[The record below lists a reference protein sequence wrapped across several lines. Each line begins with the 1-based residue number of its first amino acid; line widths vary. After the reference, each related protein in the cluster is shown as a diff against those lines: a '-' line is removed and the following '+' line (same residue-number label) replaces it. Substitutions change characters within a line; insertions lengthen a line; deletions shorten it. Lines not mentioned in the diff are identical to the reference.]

1 MAQITLSILAKNTA
15 SQSISDLNK
24 QIETFSTKLSS
35 VKVNKDLTSQINAL
49 SKYYKSLASAVV
61 KVNELEEKRKLIE
74 EQLATQQA
82 KTAKELEKVNTEL
95 IKQNDIIEKQ
105 KERQLIQAEKLS
117 QKQVELAKKYESS
130 NKATASSIET
140 LKKGYADFIASLK
153 TSKGMYEDGVFG
165 SIEEDAK
172 KSFESLQN
180 LSKQFNNGDWGKEQS
195 KALDSVR
202 LSLKKYRA
210 EVAIV
215 KKEND
220 KQPHPFTTT
229 QAQQIPRLVKQYSTL
244 LTIIKNLEKYYPKG
258 TFDSFKNDLTSG
270 QESLNLL
277 NNEFKTTNTLT
288 EDSQN
293 RLNELSNSFN
303 QISGAVSQTQ
313 STLKSTKG
321 TLIEIVEG
329 FLKFQLSAMLV
340 MKPLQLIRSAL
351 ASINETLVK
360 TEDAVIA
367 VQRVLPSGSA
377 SDSEISTRLYKIAQE
392 YGQTFENV
400 QQIAQNFARTGMSWA
415 DTIKATE
422 AAVLALN
429 VAELDATQAS
439 DGMIAILTQFGL
451 KASDLTLVV
460 DKLNITADNAAV
472 TTEKLLAALQRT
484 GSAAAN
490 ANLSLDETISLITAL
505 SEATGRSGENL
516 GTALNSLIQYSSKA
530 SALDTFAGL
539 SDNVA
544 QVVGEYKKGAK
555 DILDVWK
562 AVSQEIESLDSRQAD
577 LLDNYF
583 TTEDGSALKEALDG
597 ELQDIYT
604 ELGGVYDTANTFR
617 KNYFIALLGNMDSVL
632 NAEETLKKAQGYS
645 QDENQKYLET
655 YTAKLN
661 SLKAQWEEIA
671 NDEQGLLGIKGT
683 LVDIG
688 SGLLTMVEWTGGLRT
703 TFIAMGTALSSI
715 FGAKVISGAVKAWK
729 SFSDGV
735 KTAFTN
741 VKQLAKVEKTLSNV
755 QELRKNSTELQLI
768 ADREAAI
775 AQEKLLVLE
784 NLRNSG
790 TATAVELEAAQTAV
804 INANTIATNA
814 QTSATNASAVATKAW
829 GTAINTALG
838 IIGIFTTVISLVVG
852 FFQQLSQAQAENRK
866 ETIDTYKANEKTY
879 TSLKALSK
887 EYDELANKTNKTDE
901 ENKTFKDTEEKIV
914 NLLQDKY
921 HILTMLTK
929 GTEDYTKAVQNLT
942 KEELNQYNQELIN
955 AKLAAETNLK
965 KANLGSAWVWGAN
978 NSTKYDSNS
987 DSIKNILKDE
997 RIAVSDNVELYLD
1010 LKGGNDVQ
1018 GKLKNYA
1025 EYKKAIEALTEARK
1039 KAILEGDYEKV
1050 ALIENSD
1057 AWKDFNEIVNSSKQ
1071 VIEDY
1076 LNTQTAD
1083 ALHNFELKFG
1093 EVKTTADF
1101 EKLTTWVQNQVN
1113 AGEYYNDTIQKIL
1126 SGLVQID
1133 KLEDNTTIFN
1143 SNNIEDVKNKY
1154 DGLIE
1159 SLEKLRDLEKENNDL
1174 EEKKKEYLEAQDELL
1189 EKQNDLIKAQQALE
1203 DARNQATIRRFNSD
1217 TGQWEWQV
1225 DEKKIASA
1233 EENVAKAEENV
1244 KNQEESIEKA
1254 KENLEKEA
1262 YDTIIKQ
1269 LTDETATNEGLNK
1282 LLDGLKTFLG
1292 DDFINKIKETIKN
1305 DVNVD
1310 LDKPINE
1317 KDSENN
1323 PDKNNKPKSEFELM
1337 KEAFKVIRN
1346 EDGTIATG
1354 KGINKDKLGDNGEV
1368 KWNGKNYKIEN
1379 GGNVTDKNILKA
1391 VNDLGFADRTI
1402 FAYNGQIYGV
1412 LDDGVVKL
1420 QARASSYGD
1429 KSDKGYKAL
1438 FDAVFSKEKSFD
1450 KGGIANGLGFLPKAT
1465 ARAETVNNPE
1475 ITSKILSPVSN
1486 MQFDKFTRDLGI
1498 IFETSRQYAQSP
1510 VINKSVGN
1518 TDNSINNSGQ
1528 VIIKDINLGAD
1539 NRDSFIDVLGLYN
1552 IVPN

>member
-15 SQSISDLNK
+15 SQSVSALNK
-24 QIETFSTKLSS
+24 QIETLSSKLSS
-35 VKVNKDLTSQINAL
+35 VTVNKDLTSQINAL

-82 KTAKELEKVNTEL
+82 KTARELEKVNTEL

-153 TSKGMYEDGVFG
+153 TTKGMYKDGVFG

-172 KSFESLQN
+172 KSFDSLQN
-180 LSKQFNNGDWGKEQS
+180 LSKQFSNGNWGKEQA

-202 LSLKKYRA
+202 LSLKKYQA

-220 KQPHPFTTT
+220 KQPPPFTTT
-229 QAQQIPRLVKQYSTL
+229 QAQQIPRLIKQYSTL

-258 TFDSFKNDLTSG
+258 TFDSFKKDLLKG

-277 NNEFKTTNTLT
+277 NNEFNTTKTLT
-288 EDSQN
+288 KDSQKE
-293 RLNELSNSFN
+293 LNELSNNFN

-321 TLIEIVEG
+321 TLIEVVEG

-351 ASINETLVK
+351 ASINETLIK

-367 VQRVLPSGSA
+367 LQRVLPSGSA
-377 SDSEISTRLYKIAQE
+377 SDSEISTKLYKIAQE

-505 SEATGRSGENL
+505 SAATGRSGENL

-544 QVVGEYKKGAK
+544 SVVADYRKGAK
-555 DILDVWK
+555 DILEVWK
-562 AVSQEIESLDSRQAD
+562 AVSQEIQSLDSRQAD

-632 NAEETLKKAQGYS
+632 KAEETLKNAQGYS

-729 SFSDGV
+729 SFSDGI

-741 VKQLAKVEKTLSNV
+741 VKNLTTGEKGLSAA
-755 QELRKNSTELQLI
+755 QKLRNHATELQTI

-790 TATAVELEAAQTAV
+790 TATAVELEAAETAA

-814 QTSATNASAVATKAW
+814 QTSATNASALATKAW
-829 GTAINTALG
+829 GTALNTALG
-838 IIGIFTTVISLVVG
+838 IIGIFATGISLVVG
-852 FFQQLSQAQAENRK
+852 FFQQLNQAQEESRR
-866 ETIDTYKANEKTY
+866 ETIDTYNANEKTY
-879 TSLKALSK
+879 GSLRSLSK
-887 EYDELANKTNKTDE
+887 EYDSLANKMNRTEQE
-901 ENKTFKDTEEKIV
+901 EQSFKSVEEKIV
-914 NLLQDKY
+914 NLLQDK
-921 HILTMLTK
+921 HNILSMLTK
-929 GTEDYTKAVQNLT
+929 GTEEYTIAVQNLT
-942 KEELNQYNQELIN
+942 KEEIKQYELELVN
-955 AKLAAETNLK
+955 AKKAAETNLK
-965 KANLGSAWVWGAN
+965 KTTLGDHTWVWADK
-978 NSTKYDSNS
+978 NSTSYHSNVGT
-987 DSIKNILKDE
+987 IKNILKDYGVG
-997 RIAVSDNVELYLD
+997 VSDDVERYLD
-1010 LKGGNDVQ
+1010 LKQGNDVQ
-1018 GKLKNYA
+1018 TKLNNYA
-1025 EYKKAIEALTEARK
+1025 EYKKAIDALTEARK
-1039 KAILEGDYEKV
+1039 KAVLEGDYEKV
-1050 ALIENSD
+1050 ALIENSN
-1057 AWKDFNEIVNSSKQ
+1057 AWKSFNDAVNSSQKA
-1071 VIEDY
+1071 VEDY
-1076 LNTQTAD
+1076 LNTQASD

-1093 EVKTTADF
+1093 EVKTTEDF
-1101 EKLTTWVQNQVN
+1101 KQLTTWVQNQVN
-1113 AGEYYNDTIQKIL
+1113 AGSFYDETIQKIL
-1126 SGLVQID
+1126 SGLVKID

-1233 EENVAKAEENV
+1233 EENVIKAEDNI
-1244 KNQEESIEKA
+1244 KKQEENIEKA
-1254 KENLEKEA
+1254 KENLEKQA
-1262 YDTIIKQ
+1262 YDSIIKQ
-1269 LTDETATNEGLNK
+1269 LTNKTATNEGLND
-1282 LLDGLKTFLG
+1282 LLAGLKEFLG
-1292 DDFINKIKETIKN
+1292 DEFINQIKETIKN

-1317 KDSENN
+1317 KDSSLPNQ
-1323 PDKNNKPKSEFELM
+1323 KQKSEFELM
-1337 KEAFKVIRN
+1337 KEAFKILRN
-1346 EDGTIATG
+1346 DDGTIATG

-1368 KWNGKNYKIEN
+1368 TWNGKNYKIEN
-1379 GGNVTDKNILKA
+1379 GGKVTDDKVLKA

-1412 LDDGVVKL
+1412 LDGGVVKL
-1420 QARASSYGD
+1420 QARAISYGD

-1438 FDAVFSKEKSFD
+1438 LDTVTNKYGSFD
-1450 KGGIANGLGFLPKAT
+1450 QGGIANGLGYLPKAT
-1465 ARAETVNNPE
+1465 ERAETVNNPE

-1510 VINKSVGN
+1510 IINRSIGN

-1528 VIIKDINLGAD
+1528 IIIKDINLGAD

>member
-15 SQSISDLNK
+15 SQSVSALNK
-24 QIETFSTKLSS
+24 QIETLSTKLSS

-117 QKQVELAKKYESS
+117 QKQVELAKKYEST

-140 LKKGYADFIASLK
+140 LKKGYADFITSLK

-180 LSKQFNNGDWGKEQS
+180 LSKQFSNGNWGKEQS

-202 LSLKKYRA
+202 LSLKKYQA

-220 KQPHPFTTT
+220 KQPPPFTTT
-229 QAQQIPRLVKQYSTL
+229 QAQQIPRLIKQYSTL

-258 TFDSFKNDLTSG
+258 TFDSFKDDLVKG

-277 NNEFKTTNTLT
+277 NNEFKATNTLT
-288 EDSQN
+288 ESSQAELTN
-293 RLNELSNSFN
+293 LSNNFN
-303 QISGAVSQTQ
+303 QITAAVSQTQ

-321 TLIEIVEG
+321 TLIEVVEG

-367 VQRVLPSGSA
+367 LQRVLPSGSG
-377 SDSEISTRLYKIAQE
+377 SDSEISERLYKIAQD

-439 DGMIAILTQFGL
+439 DGMIAILTQFGI
-451 KASDLTLVV
+451 KATDLTLVV
-460 DKLNITADNAAV
+460 DKLNISADNAAV

-516 GTALNSLIQYSSKA
+516 GTALNSLIQYSSKS

-562 AVSQEIESLDSRQAD
+562 AVSQEIQSLDSRQAD

-583 TTEDGSALKEALDG
+583 NTEDGSALKDALDG

-632 NAEETLKKAQGYS
+632 NAEETLRNAQGYS

-671 NDEQGLLGIKGT
+671 NDEQGILGLKGT

-688 SGLLTMVEWTGGLRT
+688 SGLLTMIEWTGGLRT

-741 VKQLAKVEKTLSNV
+741 VKNLKSGEQGLSAV
-755 QELRKNSTELQLI
+755 QKLRTQATELQAI

-814 QTSATNASAVATKAW
+814 QTSATNASALATKAW
-829 GTAINTALG
+829 GTALNTALG
-838 IIGIFTTVISLVVG
+838 IIGLFATGVSILVG
-852 FFQQLSQAQAENRK
+852 AIQQGIQVKAEDRR
-866 ETIDTYKANEKTY
+866 ETIDTYNANKKTY
-879 TSLKALSK
+879 TSLKKLSK
-887 EYDELANKTNKTDE
+887 EYDALANKMNKTEKE
-901 ENKTFKDTEEKIV
+901 EQSFKSVEEKIV

-921 HILTMLTK
+921 YILSMLTE
-929 GTEDYTKAVQNLT
+929 GTEDYTIAVQNLT
-942 KEELNQYNQELIN
+942 KEEIKQYELELTK
-955 AKLAAETNLK
+955 AKIAAETNLK
-965 KANLGSAWVWGAN
+965 KTNLGSRWVWEAN

-997 RIAVSDNVELYLD
+997 GIAVSDDVEKYLD
-1010 LKGGNDVQ
+1010 INEGNDVQ
-1018 GKLKNYA
+1018 TKLKNYA
-1025 EYKKAIEALTEARK
+1025 EYKKAIDALNEARK
-1039 KAILEGDYEKV
+1039 KAVLEDNYEKV

-1057 AWKDFNEIVNSSKQ
+1057 AWKDFNEIVDSSKQ
-1071 VIEDY
+1071 VVDEF
-1076 LNTQTAD
+1076 LSTQTAS
-1083 ALHNFELKFG
+1083 ALKDFELKFG

-1233 EENVAKAEENV
+1233 EENVAKAEENI

-1269 LTDETATNEGLNK
+1269 LTDKTATNEGLNN
-1282 LLDGLKTFLG
+1282 LLDGLKDFLG

-1317 KDSENN
+1317 KDSNTNSVQEKKWTSYDEAAKAGFSNIRTKHEFNRNN
-1323 PDKNNKPKSEFELM
+1323 N
-1337 KEAFKVIRN
+1337 
-1346 EDGTIATG
+1346 
-1354 KGINKDKLGDNGEV
+1354 
-1368 KWNGKNYKIEN
+1368 
-1379 GGNVTDKNILKA
+1379 
-1391 VNDLGFADRTI
+1391 
-1402 FAYNGQIYGV
+1402 
-1412 LDDGVVKL
+1412 
-1420 QARASSYGD
+1420 
-1429 KSDKGYKAL
+1429 SDKQKYGSYQNYLNAMYDKY
-1438 FDAVFSKEKSFD
+1438 VGTFD

-1465 ARAETVNNPE
+1465 ERTETVNNPE

-1510 VINKSVGN
+1510 VINRSVGN

-1539 NRDSFIDVLGLYN
+1539 NRDSFIDVLGLYS